1 MSTAYPS
8 MTILSY
14 FFLKAYII
22 LHKFDIICLPGTYL
36 DSTTPTDGDK
46 LKIPGYIYFDSL

>member
-36 DSTTPTDGDK
+36 DSTAPTDDGK